1 MTVTQNYGKIISS
14 TPILS
19 ADPNVKEDVMTDQ
32 QKITILYCRLS
43 NEDSQDGES
52 NSIQNQRELLTRYA
66 RDHGY
71 TNLKVLVDDGYTGTN
86 FQHPGVQKGFELVKQ
101 GLVGCW
107 LCKDLSRFGRDY
119 LTVGQYIDIIFP
131 SYDVRFIAVNSG
143 VDSANQQDNEFVPFV
158 NIINEYY
165 VRDGSKKVRTS
176 LRLKGESGEHL
187 TTIPPYGYVKD
198 PDNSEHWLV
207 DPEAAQVVKRIF
219 SLCMDGNGPTQIARM
234 LKEDHVL
241 TPTVYQDRQKRKV
254 RCALPDNPY
263 NWNGSTVAAILE
275 RMEYCGHTVNFKTHR
290 QSYKIKKTIEN
301 PPEQWKIFRNTHEA
315 IVDEDTFQRV
325 QELRRNKRRP
335 ARTGKSNLFSGVAYC
350 ADCGEKMYYCT
361 SRNFEERQDHFVCSP
376 SRKKGKDVCGTHFI
390 RAVVLEK
397 GVLKFLQILLWYIS
411 DCEDMFRDKLGAKRK
426 EDFKKEL
433 AAKRRQLTQAQRRM
447 EELDRLFKRLYE
459 DNISG
464 KINDSR
470 FEKLS
475 ADYENEQ
482 AELTEKM
489 QLLEQE
495 IAQQEEEADSIE
507 QFILRAKKY
516 PNLQE
521 LTPAVLHDLVNRV
534 YVSAPDKSS
543 GQRVQDVHI
552 SLACIGFLP
561 ESIIAEM
568 LTRASK
574 SRTA

>member
-1 MTVTQNYGKIISS
+1 MTVTNSNLVLADCPQMMEES
-14 TPILS
+14 TMKQS
-19 ADPNVKEDVMTDQ
+19 D
-32 QKITILYCRLS
+32 KITALYCRLS
-43 NEDSQDGES
+43 RDDESQGDS
-52 NSIQNQRELLTRYA
+52 NSIVNQKAYLSRYA
-66 RDHGY
+66 KEHSFRN
-71 TNLKVLVDDGYTGTN
+71 TEFFVDDGYTGAN
-86 FQHPGVQKGFELVKQ
+86 FQRPDWQRMMALVEEGKI
-101 GLVGCW
+101 GTVITKDMSRIGRNYLEVGM
-107 LCKDLSRFGRDY
+107 Y
-119 LTVGQYIDIIFP
+119 TEITFP
-131 SYDVRFIAVNSG
+131 QNNVRFIAVNSG

-176 LRLKGESGEHL
+176 LRIKGESGEPL

-335 ARTGKSNLFSGVAYC
+335 ARTGKRNLFSGVAHC
-350 ADCGEKMYYCT
+350 ADCGDKMYYCT
-361 SRNFEERQDHFVCSP
+361 SRNFEERQDHFVCST

-397 GVLKFLQILLWYIS
+397 GKFCFGIS
-411 DCEDMFRDKLGAKRK
+411 PIARICSAISWVQSVRRTSRK
-426 EDFKKEL
+426 NSP
-433 AAKRRQLTQAQRRM
+433 Q
-447 EELDRLFKRLYE
+447 
-459 DNISG
+459 
-464 KINDSR
+464 
-470 FEKLS
+470 S
-475 ADYENEQ
+475 ADSSRRHS
-482 AELTEKM
+482 AGWKSLTVCSNGSMRTISPAKSMIADLKSCPPTMKM
-489 QLLEQE
+489 
-495 IAQQEEEADSIE
+495 
-507 QFILRAKKY
+507 
-516 PNLQE
+516 
-521 LTPAVLHDLVNRV
+521 
-534 YVSAPDKSS
+534 
-543 GQRVQDVHI
+543 
-552 SLACIGFLP
+552 
-561 ESIIAEM
+561 
-568 LTRASK
+568 SK
-574 SRTA
+574 QS

>member
-1 MTVTQNYGKIISS
+1 MTTTQNYGNIISS

-52 NSIQNQRELLTRYA
+52 NSIQNQRELLTKYA

-86 FQHPGVQKGFELVKQ
+86 FQRPGVQEGFELVKQ

-119 LTVGQYIDIIFP
+119 LTVGQYTDIIFP

-219 SLCMDGNGPTQIARM
+219 SLCMDGNGPTPIARM

-241 TPTVYQDRQKRKV
+241 TPTVYQDRQKRKA
-254 RCALPDNPY
+254 RCALPENPY

-315 IVDEDTFQRV
+315 IVDEDTFQWV

-361 SRNFEERQDHFVCSP
+361 SRNFEERQDHFVCST

-390 RAVVLEK
+390 RAVVPEK

-411 DCEDMFRDKLGAKRK
+411 DCEDLFRDKLGAKRK

-475 ADYENEQ
+475 VDYENEQ

-534 YVSAPDKSS
+534 YVSVPDKSS
-543 GQRVQDVHI
+543 GHRVQDVHI

-568 LTRASK
+568 LTHASK